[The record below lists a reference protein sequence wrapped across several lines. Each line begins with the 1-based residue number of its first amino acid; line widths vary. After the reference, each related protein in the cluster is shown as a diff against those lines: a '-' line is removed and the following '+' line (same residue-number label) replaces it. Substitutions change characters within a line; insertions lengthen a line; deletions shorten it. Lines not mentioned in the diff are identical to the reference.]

1 MNDVTLT
8 LEQNLQFINSI
19 EDSESLFMV
28 KQAVNLRLER
38 LRDEEVAN
46 WKKQG
51 KLLAQRFDL
60 QIDTLLDNV
69 ASKHDKGGS
78 VKAKYGHPTNSELTW
93 AGRGKHPNWVT
104 QWLQENPT
112 KTLDDLL
119 LFKPDVRVKDKD
131 SATAESP
138 DNASQVEA
146 APTKEKE
153 TEKADDKPKT
163 TNQKIAEAKERHNIK

>member
-8 LEQNLQFINSI
+8 LEQNLQFINTI
-19 EDSESLFMV
+19 EDSESLFKV

-60 QIDTLLDNV
+60 QMDSLLDNV
-69 ASKHDKGGS
+69 ASKHDKGGTL
-78 VKAKYGHPTNSELTW
+78 KAKYGHPTNSELTW

-112 KTLDDLL
+112 KTLEDLL

-131 SATAESP
+131 SAT
-138 DNASQVEA
+138 QVEA

-153 TEKADDKPKT
+153 AEPVKKEAEKADDKPKT

>member
-153 TEKADDKPKT
+153 TEKADDKYKP
-163 TNQKIAEAKERHNIK
+163 